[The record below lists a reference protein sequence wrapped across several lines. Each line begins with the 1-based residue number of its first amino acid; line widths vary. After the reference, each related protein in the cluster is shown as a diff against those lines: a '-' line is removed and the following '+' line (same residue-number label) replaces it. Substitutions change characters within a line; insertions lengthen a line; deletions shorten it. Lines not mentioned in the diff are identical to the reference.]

1 MRRRFLSSDK
11 RSVRYM
17 TVEPLENGVYLS
29 FGGSGLSYSIDDS
42 DWVSLPM
49 STNTPSINIGQTI
62 KIKGLNIKTN
72 TIQNH
77 FVINGRCKLSGTIM
91 SIIYGDKPYEEKIPF
106 DGCFVGAFYNCNSI
120 VSVSPDFL
128 PATILTEYC
137 YSSMFYGCTSLV
149 TAPELP
155 ATTLSDYCYY
165 VMFDGCTSLTTAP
178 ELPATTLTKCC
189 YREMFYGC
197 SSLTTAPELPA
208 TRLAGWCYYYMF
220 YGCTSLVTAPELP
233 ATTLADHCYYEMFSN
248 CTSLTTAPVLP
259 ATTLAGGCYQYMFSG
274 CSKLN
279 YIKMLATDISASN
292 CLSSWVSNVSS
303 TGTFVKNKNA
313 TWNVTGVSGVPNGW
327 TIQKV

>member
-1 MRRRFLSSDK
+1 
-11 RSVRYM
+11 M

-62 KIKGLNIKTN
+62 KIKGLNISTN
-72 TIQNH
+72 MTQNH

-106 DGCFVGAFYNCNSI
+106 DSCFVGAFYNCNSI

-128 PATILTEYC
+128 PATILTESC
-137 YSSMFYGCTSLV
+137 YASMFYGCTNLTTV
-149 TAPELP
+149 PELP
-155 ATTLSDYCYY
+155 ATKLANYCY
-165 VMFDGCTSLTTAP
+165 D
-178 ELPATTLTKCC
+178 
-189 YREMFYGC
+189 R
-197 SSLTTAPELPA
+197 
-208 TRLAGWCYYYMF
+208 
-220 YGCTSLVTAPELP
+220 
-233 ATTLADHCYYEMFSN
+233 MFSN

-259 ATTLAGGCYQYMFSG
+259 ATTLADHCYYEMFYNCKSLTTGPELPATTLASSCYSRMFDG

-279 YIKMLATDISASN
+279 YIKMLATDISAGN
-292 CLSSWVSNVSS
+292 CLTYWVSGVSS